1 VNIPPDKQRK
11 ALGRGLSA
19 LLPQRPAVTPPQ
31 PIPEPAPAGPQ
42 VASIPITNIQPN
54 PLQPRSV
61 FDATRLEELANSIQ
75 THGIIQPLLVRH
87 HGSGYEL
94 IAGERRLRA
103 AKLAGL
109 LEVPAII
116 QDYADE
122 RILEIA
128 LIENIQREDLN
139 PMETAQALERLH
151 TEMNLS
157 HEEIATRTG
166 KDRTTI
172 TNMIRLLRL
181 PRDVQLLVAE
191 RRLSMGHARAIL
203 GLVTPELQTQ
213 VAEKAAA
220 QGFSVRQVE
229 RLVKKVN
236 EPRVPSEDPL
246 LDPNIKSAI
255 GDLEAAL
262 GTRVRIVEKSDQR
275 GRIEIEY
282 YSQEELQR
290 IYEWIISTGSAGAS
304 DSSKT

>member
-1 VNIPPDKQRK
+1 MNTTPDKQRK

-19 LLPQRPAVTPPQ
+19 LLPQKAVAAAAHPV
-31 PIPEPAPAGPQ
+31 PERTSAGPQ
-42 VASIPITNIQPN
+42 VASIPIANIQPN

-61 FDATRLEELANSIQ
+61 FDATRLEELSNSIQ
-75 THGIIQPLLVRH
+75 THGIIQPLLVRRH
-87 HGSGYEL
+87 DSSYQL

-109 LEVPAII
+109 VEVPAIV
-116 QDYADE
+116 QDYADN

-157 HEEIATRTG
+157 HEEIAARTG
-166 KDRTTI
+166 KDRTTV

-181 PRDVQLLVAE
+181 PREVQLLVAE

-203 GLVTPELQTQ
+203 GLVSPELQTQ

-236 EPRVPSEDPL
+236 EPRDPAEDAL
-246 LDPNIKSAI
+246 RDPNIKAAVGS
-255 GDLEAAL
+255 LEAAL

-290 IYEWIISTGSAGAS
+290 IYEWIVSTGS
-304 DSSKT
+304 DSKT

>member
-1 VNIPPDKQRK
+1 MNTTPDKQRK

-19 LLPQRPAVTPPQ
+19 LLPQRQTATAVQPAA
-31 PIPEPAPAGPQ
+31 ERKASGPH
-42 VASIPITNIQPN
+42 VASLPITAIQPN

-61 FDATRLEELANSIQ
+61 FDATRLEELANSIE
-75 THGIIQPLLVRH
+75 THGIIQPLLVRRK
-87 HGSGYEL
+87 GSAYEL

-109 LEVPAII
+109 IEVPAIV
-116 QDYADE
+116 QDYADD

-151 TEMNLS
+151 TEMKLS

-181 PRDVQLLVAE
+181 PGEVQLLVAE

-203 GLVTPELQTQ
+203 GLSTPELQTQ

-236 EPRVPSEDPL
+236 EPREPSDTPL
-246 LDPNIKSAI
+246 QDPNIKAAVAE
-255 GDLEAAL
+255 LEAML
-262 GTRVRIVEKSDQR
+262 GTRVRIVEKSEER

-282 YSQEELQR
+282 YSQGELQR
-290 IYEWIISTGSAGAS
+290 LYEWITSSG
-304 DSSKT
+304 SKT

>member
-1 VNIPPDKQRK
+1 VPDKQRK
-11 ALGRGLSA
+11 ALGKGLSA
-19 LLPQRPAVTPPQ
+19 LLPPRPAAGLPTPP
-31 PIPEPAPAGPQ
+31 PVESGPR
-42 VASIPITNIQPN
+42 VASIAIADIHPN
-54 PLQPRSV
+54 PLQPRTV
-61 FDATRLEELANSIQ
+61 FDAAHLEELANSIE
-75 THGIIQPLLVRH
+75 THGIIQPLLVRRK
-87 HGSGYEL
+87 GTSYEL

-109 LEVPAII
+109 VEVPAIV
-116 QDYADE
+116 QDYADD

-139 PMETAQALERLH
+139 PMETAQALDRLH

-157 HEEIATRTG
+157 HEEIAARTG

-172 TNMIRLLRL
+172 TNLIRLLRL
-181 PRDVQLLVAE
+181 PQAVQLLVAE

-203 GLVTPELQTQ
+203 GLTNPELQLQ

-236 EPRVPSEDPL
+236 EPREPSETPL
-246 LDPNIKSAI
+246 QDPNIKAAI
-255 GDLEAAL
+255 GALEAAL

-275 GRIEIEY
+275 GQIEIEY
-282 YSQEELQR
+282 YSQGELER
-290 IYEWIISTGSAGAS
+290 LYEWIVSTGQK
-304 DSSKT
+304 D